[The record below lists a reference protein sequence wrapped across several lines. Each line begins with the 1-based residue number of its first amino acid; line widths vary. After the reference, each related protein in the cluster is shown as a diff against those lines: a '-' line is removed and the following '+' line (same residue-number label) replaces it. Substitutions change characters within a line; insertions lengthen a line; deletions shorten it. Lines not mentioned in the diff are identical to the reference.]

1 MVRVSMPRAARTAAA
16 GAFIFALSVT
26 SLGGNAAASPSTDE
40 DGQKGCSALAHV
52 RNDAVSDLR
61 EAWQGFRKQARD
73 LAHDARELRK
83 EKLDHAALAAAMT
96 ELKDAN
102 ESLDSIRNDA
112 RSEMRTIFAA
122 TVCGDAKDAVGSPVM
137 TFMQLGER
145 DEDES
150 GLKLRVQFSE
160 KVSCTGDC
168 AKLFTFGAAKL
179 AAGRFKLDEDGKSA
193 KLTFGFDEET
203 KDEDKDESK
212 DESKDED
219 KDDSSK
225 HLSIKVDRAT
235 DKLNFT
241 AGTAGALKD
250 REGNAMA
257 TQSVGVLDVSP
268 LAAALATQLKGVVDR
283 AVTKMQGVTDALKLS
298 VAAMLN
304 AAGLKARANDEAK
317 NNEEKAKAAR
327 KLAEKAKKLAENAKE
342 RLKLDTDRTARD
354 LAEKAREALKK
365 AQDLANKTRL
375 GAGRTADGKTINVSD
390 NMEHDD

>member
-52 RNDAVSDLR
+52 RNDATSNLR
-61 EAWQGFRKQARD
+61 EAWQGFRKQVRD

-102 ESLDSIRNDA
+102 ESLDGIRNDA

-168 AKLFTFGAAKL
+168 AKLFTFGAANL

-193 KLTFGFDEET
+193 KLTFGFDEDT
-203 KDEDKDESK
+203 
-212 DESKDED
+212 KDED

-342 RLKLDTDRTARD
+342 RLKLDTDKTARD

-375 GAGRTADGKTINVSD
+375 GAGRTADGKTINVTD

>member
-26 SLGGNAAASPSTDE
+26 SLGGNAAASPAADE

-83 EKLDHAALAAAMT
+83 EKLDRAALAAAMT

-102 ESLDSIRNDA
+102 ESLDGIRNDA

-193 KLTFGFDEET
+193 KLTFGFDEDTE
-203 KDEDKDESK
+203 DENK

-283 AVTKMQGVTDALKLS
+283 AITKMQGVTDALKLS

-342 RLKLDTDRTARD
+342 RLKLDTDKTARD
-354 LAEKAREALKK
+354 LAEKAREALKR

-375 GAGRTADGKTINVSD
+375 GAGRTADGKTINVTD

>member
-52 RNDAVSDLR
+52 RNDATSNLR

-83 EKLDHAALAAAMT
+83 EKLDRAALAAAMT

-168 AKLFTFGAAKL
+168 AKLFTFGAANL

-193 KLTFGFDEET
+193 KLTFGFDEDT
-203 KDEDKDESK
+203 
-212 DESKDED
+212 KDED